1 VSTDLAML
9 ALGDVTCGSADL
21 PRDGGGGV
29 CLRCAMPV
37 HENATRMADAE
48 GEDGEN
54 QCQAA

>member
-1 VSTDLAML
+1 ML
-9 ALGDVTCGSADL
+9 ALGDVTCGSADS